1 MKKLLIISILI
12 FTIPVFAFSSS
23 AQNFG
28 FTKHIVFTSIQDSS
42 VTSDSGISK
51 SSLQDSTRTNENVLK
66 LKKANPF
73 FIRNMMMLSLKN
85 SLEFNLSPFSSPLNR
100 QNLNGFQSQ
109 GIINSSISNYLM
121 SMRSQNAQHSLGLF
135 GKILGYAQ
143 SAAATFLLYQHVSK
157 YGLGFDR
164 PKKER
169 TK

>member
-12 FTIPVFAFSSS
+12 FTVPVFAFSSS

-28 FTKHIVFTSIQDSS
+28 FKKRIVFTSIQDSS

-51 SSLQDSTRTNENVLK
+51 SSFHDSTGTNENTLK

-85 SLEFNLSPFSSPLNR
+85 NLEFNLSPFGYSQN
-100 QNLNGFQSQ
+100 QWNLNGFQSQ
-109 GIINSSISNYLM
+109 GVFNSSMSNYLM
-121 SMRSQNAQHSLGLF
+121 SMRRQSTQHSLGLF

-143 SAAATFLLYQHVSK
+143 SAAAAYLLYQHVSK

-164 PKKER
+164 PKKEQ